1 MKPEGLLFSKTG
13 PQLSQIDLKV
23 KAGSELVNNFSA
35 LKYYQRIEIL
45 NKEKLLKFIIGVSF
59 DLNAYFEH
67 KSAKMKEKRKQHRTE
82 FVRV

>member
-1 MKPEGLLFSKTG
+1 MARRVLNSP
-13 PQLSQIDLKV
+13 QIDLKV
-23 KAGSELVNNFSA
+23 KAGSELVNNFPA

-45 NKEKLLKFIIGVSF
+45 NKEKLPKFIIGVSF

-67 KSAKMKEKRKQHRTE
+67 NSVKMKEKRKQHRTE